1 MRRFIYSIRTKI
13 TLWFLIVSLI
23 PLIFTT
29 LFNYEQ
35 SSQKLIEKEKE
46 SMLSL
51 VDSKAQGMN
60 QWLERRMGEI
70 ELSAAT
76 EVLRSSDPLRITPF
90 LKEIQRQNGVYEG
103 VGFANSAG
111 IVTAYSDESSAG
123 ISISDRVYYQDGMK
137 GQSSYSEVLNSLT
150 TGNRIVVVATPVKAD
165 NGQIAGILFA
175 SVNFESLVNT
185 FLAEN
190 SAGLERVEIYLVD
203 QNSKLQAAPTG
214 ELIGKSVGEAGL
226 DATMTELLQKRNKLL
241 GTDSYEY
248 DGKSF
253 LLAYSSI
260 AETGYGLYFGIP
272 MDVVLASA
280 KAIQSSMNIVMFVS
294 AIAIVALAYYVSGT
308 IAKPVFAVSNELK
321 RVAQGDLSPSDR
333 KVKRKDEIGEL
344 WRNLAGMT
352 DDLRTLML
360 KIAEASEQ
368 VAAAAEQISAST
380 EEIAS
385 GSADQAHSAQTLNH
399 LTQELANAIESVAE
413 NAEEASEMSGRT
425 ERIAQEGG
433 KVVTNSIEGMT
444 AVNEQMSRLELD
456 SSQIGDIIEVIDDI
470 AEQTNLLALNAAIE
484 AARAGDQ
491 GRGFAVV
498 ADEVRKLA
506 ERSGEATKQITT
518 IIKAMQTNTGLSV
531 KSVSDAVEKTA
542 QIREAFTHIVEM
554 VNLSAEKVNEIA
566 AASEQQAAQSKDVLG
581 SIETISAASEEAA
594 AASQEMAAT
603 TQSLAKIAEELH
615 DQVSIFKL
623 K

>member
-190 SAGLERVEIYLVD
+190 SAGLERVDIYLVD

-542 QIREAFTHIVEM
+542 KIREAFTHIVEM

>member
-35 SSQKLIEKEKE
+35 SSQKLIDKEKE

-103 VGFANSAG
+103 VGFANTAG

-123 ISISDRVYYQDGMK
+123 INISDRVYYQDGMK
-137 GQSSYSEVLNSLT
+137 GQSTYSEVLNSLT

-203 QNSKLQAAPTG
+203 QHSKLQAAPTG

-226 DATMTELLQKRNKLL
+226 DATLTELLQKRNKLL

-248 DGKSF
+248 GGKSY

-360 KIAEASEQ
+360 RIAEASEQ

-444 AVNEQMSRLELD
+444 AVNEQMSRLEMD
-456 SSQIGDIIEVIDDI
+456 SNQIGEIIEVIDDI

-506 ERSGEATKQITT
+506 ERSGEATKQITL
-518 IIKAMQTNTGLSV
+518 IIKGMQANTGLSV
-531 KSVSDAVEKTA
+531 KSVSEAVEKTA
-542 QIREAFTHIVEM
+542 KIGEAFTHIAEM

>member
-542 QIREAFTHIVEM
+542 KIREAFTHIVEM